1 MYSSLYKMIVGLLC
15 DENSQEIQPVTQHP
29 IAEPSILAKM
39 VEGMI

>member
-1 MYSSLYKMIVGLLC
+1 MIVGLLC
-15 DENSQEIQPVTQHP
+15 DENSQEIQPVAQHP